1 MDKKVTTKSK
11 PLPQIDL
18 KALEYNLSLSVDKR
32 LLQHQSAFETV
43 SELKKA
49 LAEVKT
55 LSGMLP
61 ICANC
66 KKIRD
71 DKDYWNRIEIY
82 IGKHSEAEFSHGICP
97 ECTKELYPEFE
108 LSPGKS

>member
-49 LAEVKT
+49 HKRLYEKPQ
-55 LSGMLP
+55 P
-61 ICANC
+61 ITS
-66 KKIRD
+66 D
-71 DKDYWNRIEIY
+71 FTQ
-82 IGKHSEAEFSHGICP
+82 G
-97 ECTKELYPEFE
+97 
-108 LSPGKS
+108 